1 VAAQRDAFQVI
12 NTFHMKTTPVTPD
25 DLARS
30 VLAVPPLARHA
41 NLTLNHA
48 ANKAQID
55 HLQAGGVRTLMYGGN
70 ANFYNIGTAE
80 YPSLLDMLE
89 KFAAKD
95 TWVIPSIGSDFGKAF
110 DQISILRERNFPTA
124 MALPQAVISTEAGI
138 ATGIRKLAERYGKPL
153 IVYIKSDDYL
163 SPKTVAALDAD
174 GCVSAVKYGTI
185 RSDYTQD
192 AYGKALVQAINP
204 NKIISGIGERPAIIH
219 LRDLGLQG
227 FTSGSVCVAPRG
239 SMAILKALRAKDYA
253 TAAKIRLA
261 YLPMEDARDEINPIR
276 TLHEAVTLA
285 GIADM
290 GPMLPMLSNIEEK
303 HFSRVRDAARA
314 LLAHDQNF

>member
-1 VAAQRDAFQVI
+1 
-12 NTFHMKTTPVTPD
+12 M
-25 DLARS
+25 
-30 VLAVPPLARHA
+30 PPLARHA

-70 ANFYNIGTAE
+70 ANFYNIGTDE

-110 DQISILRERNFPTA
+110 DQISILRERAFPTA
-124 MALPQAVISTEAGI
+124 MVLPQAVISTESGI

-174 GCVSAVKYGTI
+174 GCVCAVKYGTI
-185 RSDYTQD
+185 RADYSQD

-227 FTSGSVCVAPRG
+227 FTSGSVCIAPRG
-239 SMAILKALRAKDYA
+239 SMAILNALKAKDYE
-253 TAAKIRLA
+253 TKKKIREA
-261 YLPMEDARDEINPIR
+261 YLPLEDARDAINPIR

-303 HFSRVRDAARA
+303 YFARVRAVAAA
-314 LLAHDQNF
+314 LLAFDTLLP

>member
-1 VAAQRDAFQVI
+1 
-12 NTFHMKTTPVTPD
+12 MKTTPVTPS
-25 DLARS
+25 DLASS

-41 NLTLNHA
+41 DFTLNHA

-80 YPSLLDMLE
+80 YPSILDMLE
-89 KFAAKD
+89 KFAAQD
-95 TWVIPSIGSDFGKAF
+95 TWVIPSVGSDFGKAF

-124 MALPQAVISTEAGI
+124 MVLPQSVISTEAGI
-138 ATGIRKLAERYGKPL
+138 ATGIRKLAEHLGKPV

-174 GCVSAVKYGTI
+174 GCVAAVKYGTI
-185 RSDYTQD
+185 RADYTQD

-239 SMAILKALRAKDYA
+239 SMAILKAIQAKDYA
-253 TAAKIRLA
+253 RAAQLRLA
-261 YLPMEDARDEINPIR
+261 YMPLEDARDAINPIR

-290 GPMLPMLSNIEEK
+290 GPMLPMLSNIEAQ
-303 HFSRVRDAARA
+303 HHARVRLAALDLLAFDRA
-314 LLAHDQNF
+314 L

>member
-1 VAAQRDAFQVI
+1 
-12 NTFHMKTTPVTPD
+12 MKITPVTPA
-25 DLARS
+25 DLAAS
-30 VLAVPPLARHA
+30 VLAVPPLARNA
-41 NLTLNHA
+41 DLTLNHA

-55 HLQAGGVRTLMYGGN
+55 HLQGGGVRTLMYGGN

-80 YPSLLDMLE
+80 YPSILDMLE

-95 TWVIPSIGSDFGKAF
+95 TWVIPSVGSDFGKAF

-124 MALPQAVISTEAGI
+124 MVLPQSVISTEAGI
-138 ATGIRKLAERYGKPL
+138 ATGIRKLAERFGKPL

-174 GCVSAVKYGTI
+174 GCVAAVKYGTI
-185 RSDYTQD
+185 RADYSVD
-192 AYGKALVQAINP
+192 AYGKDLVQAVNP

-239 SMAILKALRAKDYA
+239 SMAILKALKAKDYA
-253 TAAKIRLA
+253 RATKIRAA
-261 YLPMEDARDEINPIR
+261 YLPLEDARDDINPIR

-290 GPMLPMLSNIEEK
+290 GPMLPMLSNIDDK
-303 HFSRVRDAARA
+303 HFPRVRAAARA
-314 LLAHDQNF
+314 LLAYDKTL

>member
-1 VAAQRDAFQVI
+1 
-12 NTFHMKTTPVTPD
+12 MKTTPVTPA
-25 DLARS
+25 DLASS

-41 NLTLNHA
+41 DLTLNPA

-80 YPSLLDMLE
+80 YPIILDMLE
-89 KFAAKD
+89 KTAGKD
-95 TWVIPSIGSDFGKAF
+95 TWVIPSVGSDFGKAF
-110 DQISILRERNFPTA
+110 DQMGILRERSFPTA
-124 MALPQAVISTEAGI
+124 MVLPQAVIATQAGI
-138 ATGIRKLAERYGKPL
+138 ATGIRKLAERLGKPV

-174 GCVSAVKYGTI
+174 GCVAAVKYGTV
-185 RSDYTQD
+185 RADYTLD
-192 AYGKALVQAINP
+192 TYGKDLVQAVNP
-204 NKIISGIGERPAIIH
+204 HKIISGIGERPAIIH

-239 SMAILKALRAKDYA
+239 SMAILKAIKAGDYA
-253 TAAKIRLA
+253 TASELRQA
-261 YLPMEDARDEINPIR
+261 YLPLEDARDAINSIR

-290 GPMLPMLSNIEEK
+290 GPMLPMLSNIEAV
-303 HFSRVRDAARA
+303 HHARVRKAALELLAFDRA
-314 LLAHDQNF
+314 L

>member
-1 VAAQRDAFQVI
+1 
-12 NTFHMKTTPVTPD
+12 MKTTPVTPS
-25 DLARS
+25 DLAAS

-70 ANFYNIGTAE
+70 ANFYNIGTVE
-80 YPSLLDMLE
+80 YPAILDMLE
-89 KFAAKD
+89 KFAGKD

-110 DQISILRERNFPTA
+110 DQVSILRERKFPTA
-124 MALPQAVISTEAGI
+124 MALPQATISTESGI
-138 ATGIRKLAERYGKPL
+138 ATGLRKLAERLGKPL

-174 GCVSAVKYGTI
+174 GCVAAVKYGTI
-185 RSDYTQD
+185 RTDYTQD
-192 AYGKALVQAINP
+192 AYGKALVQAVNP

-239 SMAILKALRAKDYA
+239 SMALLKALKAGDYA
-253 TAAKIRLA
+253 GAEKIRAA
-261 YLPMEDARDEINPIR
+261 YLPLEDARDEINPIR

-290 GPMLPMLSNIEEK
+290 GPMLPMLSNIEEN
-303 HFSRVRDAARA
+303 HFTRVRDAARA
-314 LLAHDQNF
+314 LLAHDRTLV

>member
-1 VAAQRDAFQVI
+1 
-12 NTFHMKTTPVTPD
+12 MKTSPVTPE

-41 NLTLNHA
+41 DLTLNHA
-48 ANKAQID
+48 ANKAQIN

-80 YPSLLDMLE
+80 YPSLLEMLE
-89 KFAAKD
+89 KLAAKD

-110 DQISILRERNFPTA
+110 DQISILRERRFPTA
-124 MALPQAVISTEAGI
+124 MVLPQAVISTESGI

-185 RSDYTQD
+185 RADYSQD

-227 FTSGSVCVAPRG
+227 FTSGSVCIAPRG
-239 SMAILKALRAKDYA
+239 SMAILKALKAKDYVSA
-253 TAAKIRLA
+253 GKIRQA

-290 GPMLPMLSNIEEK
+290 GPMLPMLSNIEDK

-314 LLAHDQNF
+314 LLAYDQTI

>member
-1 VAAQRDAFQVI
+1 
-12 NTFHMKTTPVTPD
+12 
-25 DLARS
+25 
-30 VLAVPPLARHA
+30 
-41 NLTLNHA
+41 
-48 ANKAQID
+48 
-55 HLQAGGVRTLMYGGN
+55 
-70 ANFYNIGTAE
+70 
-80 YPSLLDMLE
+80 
-89 KFAAKD
+89 
-95 TWVIPSIGSDFGKAF
+95 
-110 DQISILRERNFPTA
+110 
-124 MALPQAVISTEAGI
+124 
-138 ATGIRKLAERYGKPL
+138 
-153 IVYIKSDDYL
+153 
-163 SPKTVAALDAD
+163 
-174 GCVSAVKYGTI
+174 VKYGTI

-239 SMAILKALRAKDYA
+239 SMAILKALKAKDYA
-253 TAAKIRLA
+253 SAAKIRLA

-314 LLAHDQNF
+314 LLAHDQNFKNLL

>member
-1 VAAQRDAFQVI
+1 
-12 NTFHMKTTPVTPD
+12 MKTTPVTPT
-25 DLARS
+25 DLAAS
-30 VLAVPPLARHA
+30 VLAVPPLARHVD
-41 NLTLNHA
+41 LTLNHA
-48 ANKAQID
+48 ANKKQID

-70 ANFYNIGTAE
+70 ANFYNVGTAE
-80 YPSLLDMLE
+80 YPSILDMLE
-89 KFAAKD
+89 KYAAKD
-95 TWVIPSIGSDFGKAF
+95 TWVIPSVGSDFGKAF
-110 DQISILRERNFPTA
+110 DQVSILRERHFPTA
-124 MALPQAVISTEAGI
+124 MVLPQAVISTEAGI
-138 ATGIRKLAERYGKPL
+138 ATGIRKLAERLGKPL

-174 GCVSAVKYGTI
+174 GCVSAVKYGTV
-185 RSDYTQD
+185 RSDYTKD

-239 SMAILKALRAKDYA
+239 SMAMLKALKAKDYA
-253 TAAKIRLA
+253 TAEKIRTA
-261 YLPMEDARDEINPIR
+261 YLAMEDARDAINPIR

-290 GPMLPMLSNIEEK
+290 GPMLPMLSNIDAR
-303 HFSRVRDAARA
+303 HVARVRDAAVA
-314 LLAHDQNF
+314 LLAFDRALA

>member
-1 VAAQRDAFQVI
+1 
-12 NTFHMKTTPVTPD
+12 MKTSPVTPD

-41 NLTLNHA
+41 DLTLNHA

-70 ANFYNIGTAE
+70 ANFYNIGTTE

-89 KFAAKD
+89 KYAAKD

-110 DQISILRERNFPTA
+110 DQLSILRERSFPTA
-124 MALPQAVISTEAGI
+124 MVLPQAVISTESGI
-138 ATGIRKLAERYGKPL
+138 ATGIRKLADRYGKPL

-185 RSDYTQD
+185 RADYSQD

-227 FTSGSVCVAPRG
+227 FTSGSVCIAPRG
-239 SMAILKALRAKDYA
+239 SMAILKALKAKDYA
-253 TAAKIRLA
+253 SAAKIRQA

-290 GPMLPMLSNIEEK
+290 GPMLPMLSNIEDK

-314 LLAHDQNF
+314 LLAYDQTI

>member
-1 VAAQRDAFQVI
+1 
-12 NTFHMKTTPVTPD
+12 MKTTPVTPV
-25 DLARS
+25 DLAAS
-30 VLAVPPLARHA
+30 VLAVPPLARHTD
-41 NLTLNHA
+41 LTLNHA

-80 YPSLLDMLE
+80 YPAVLDMLE

-110 DQISILRERNFPTA
+110 DQCSILRERNFPTA
-124 MALPQAVISTEAGI
+124 MALPQSAIATEAGV
-138 ATGIRKLAERYGKPL
+138 ATGLRKLAERLGKPL

-174 GCVSAVKYGTI
+174 GCVAAVKYGTI
-185 RSDYTQD
+185 RADYSVD
-192 AYGKALVQAINP
+192 AYGKELVQAINP

-239 SMAILKALRAKDYA
+239 SMAILRALKVRDYA
-253 TAAKIRLA
+253 TASQIREA
-261 YLPMEDARDEINPIR
+261 YLPLEDARDAINPIR

-290 GPMLPMLSNIEEK
+290 GPMLPMLSNIDEK
-303 HFSRVRDAARA
+303 YFARVREAALA
-314 LLAHDQNF
+314 LLAFDRSLD

>member
-1 VAAQRDAFQVI
+1 
-12 NTFHMKTTPVTPD
+12 MKTTPVTPA
-25 DLARS
+25 DLAAS

-41 NLTLNHA
+41 DLTLNHQ

-80 YPSLLDMLE
+80 YPSILDMLE
-89 KFAAKD
+89 KYAAQD
-95 TWVIPSIGSDFGKAF
+95 TWVIPSIGSDFGKAL

-124 MALPQAVISTEAGI
+124 MVLPQAAIFTDAGT
-138 ATGIRKLAERYGKPL
+138 ATGIRKLAERLGKPL
-153 IVYIKSDDYL
+153 IVYIKSDDYI
-163 SPKTVAALDAD
+163 SPKIVAALDAD
-174 GCVSAVKYGTI
+174 GCVAAVKYGTI
-185 RSDYTQD
+185 RADYSQD

-204 NKIISGIGERPAIIH
+204 NKIISGIGERPAVIH

-239 SMAILKALRAKDYA
+239 SMAILRALKTKDYA
-253 TAAKIRLA
+253 TAMKIREA
-261 YLPMEDARDEINPIR
+261 YLPLEDARDEINPIR

-290 GPMLPMLSNIEEK
+290 GPMLPMLSNIDEK
-303 HFSRVRDAARA
+303 YFARVRAAA
-314 LLAHDQNF
+314 LELLAFDNLLVP

>member
-1 VAAQRDAFQVI
+1 
-12 NTFHMKTTPVTPD
+12 MKTTPVSPA
-25 DLARS
+25 DLASS

-41 NLTLNHA
+41 DLTLNHA
-48 ANKAQID
+48 ANQAQID

-70 ANFYNIGTAE
+70 ANFYNIGVSE
-80 YPSLLDMLE
+80 YPSILDMLE
-89 KFAAKD
+89 KFAAHD
-95 TWVIPSIGSDFGKAF
+95 TWLIPSVGSDFGKAF

-124 MALPQAVISTEAGI
+124 MVLPQSVISTKAGI
-138 ATGIRKLAERYGKPL
+138 ATGIRKLAEHLGKPV

-174 GCVSAVKYGTI
+174 GCVAAVKYGTI
-185 RSDYTQD
+185 REDYTQD

-239 SMAILKALRAKDYA
+239 SMAILKAIQAKDYA
-253 TAAKIRLA
+253 RAAQLRLA
-261 YLPMEDARDEINPIR
+261 YMPLEDARDAINPIR

-290 GPMLPMLSNIEEK
+290 GPMLPMLSNIEAQ
-303 HFSRVRDAARA
+303 HHARVRLAALDLLAFDRA
-314 LLAHDQNF
+314 L